1 MTSKRNKLPSRAH
14 SKPLAKQTNPRT
26 GTAVGNGSPAR
37 ARAVIW
43 LLFLA
48 WCFCFAWSFVD
59 FALAE
64 ATGSSFVRGINR
76 LGGFLAWQVAA
87 LLLAATLFGAGWM
100 QPRGLTRGLRRLT
113 YIPLILLA
121 VLWVVVV
128 IAGIALFLLDRM
140 ESTIS

>member
-1 MTSKRNKLPSRAH
+1 MKPDRNLPSRAG
-14 SKPLAKQTNPRT
+14 SRSLKKQA
-26 GTAVGNGSPAR
+26 GAGAR
-37 ARAVIW
+37 GRAVETSPTRAKAIIW

-76 LGGFLAWQVAA
+76 LGGFLAWQIAA
-87 LLLAATLFGAGWM
+87 VVLAAATFGAGWM
-100 QPRGLTRGLRRLT
+100 QPSGLTRGLRRLT
-113 YIPLILLA
+113 ALPLILSA

-128 IAGIALFLLDRM
+128 IIGITLFLLDRM